1 MVLINISLP
10 GEDVEDGEEKKKKK
24 KKKKKRRRRE
34 EERRRWRS
42 IDKYIINISLINISL
57 HLY

>member
-10 GEDVEDGEEKKKKK
+10 GEDGEDGEEKKKKK

-42 IDKYIINISLINISL
+42 IDKYIIALINIS
-57 HLY
+57 

>member
-1 MVLINISLP
+1 MILINISLP
-10 GEDVEDGEEKKKKK
+10 GEDGEDGEEKKK

-42 IDKYIINISLINISL
+42 IDKYIIALINIS
-57 HLY
+57 

>member
-10 GEDVEDGEEKKKKK
+10 GEDGEDGEEEKKKKK

-42 IDKYIINISLINISL
+42 IDKYIIAMINIS
-57 HLY
+57 